1 MPLEHLPNSIHRVR
15 AKLRT
20 LTNPSIWLSI
30 LGVVLILGVAWEYVD
45 RHGVRKLAEEFSL
58 DGFGNEDNDAV
69 SNWEGE
75 VSGEEARIAADIDS
89 SDVLQQIISQQGTPT
104 PVPIENPNAD
114 RQENIDRILELL
126 ANPEPEISSESDDG
140 NSDSSQENASAPSNL
155 FLQGLGLDGR
165 DDNASSSRNT
175 RETGNGFF
183 GGGFTPTQ
191 GTMATASSTPSSP
204 ELTPLELGFQQ
215 LANPRTGSL
224 GLMQP
229 LPDTSQQTTSQ
240 QASES
245 LQPDFNGTSG
255 ATSEP
260 GETEAADGRAT
271 SAETLPAFARP
282 VPPAA
287 GQFSPSETGGSTFT
301 GYPYNPNA
309 ATGATPQTQTGTPYG
324 SSAGDFDPGISG
336 NPSNGYRRPT
346 YGNPTSPQTGMGNGS
361 VGNPGAIGGYNA
373 NPSVNPYQQMP
384 GDVLNP
390 NGAVFRGPIPDGGT
404 GYPNGSMNAT
414 PESQDSFQT
423 QPAEPFSIP
432 RTPPGRAIG
441 GGRINTFAN
450 P

>member
-58 DGFGNEDNDAV
+58 DGFSDNEAP

-75 VSGEEARIAADIDS
+75 VSGEEARVAADIDS
-89 SDVLQQIISQQGTPT
+89 SDVLQQMISQQGTPSPLPT
-104 PVPIENPNAD
+104 ENPNAD

-126 ANPEPEISSESDDG
+126 ANPEPEISSDDG
-140 NSDSSQENASAPSNL
+140 DSSQSQENASAPSNP
-155 FLQGLGLDGR
+155 FLQGLGLDES
-165 DDNASSSRNT
+165 DDDRSSSRRDRT
-175 RETGNGFF
+175 QDTGNGFF
-183 GGGFTPTQ
+183 DRFSPPAQ
-191 GTMATASSTPSSP
+191 GTAATQSSQ
-204 ELTPLELGFQQ
+204 ELTPLEMGFQQ

-229 LPDTSQQTTSQ
+229 S
-240 QASES
+240 SES
-245 LQPDFNGTSG
+245 
-255 ATSEP
+255 SESSERASQSRQREAD
-260 GETEAADGRAT
+260 GRTESDSEAETADGRAT
-271 SAETLPAFARP
+271 SAETLPAFAMP

-287 GQFSPSETGGSTFT
+287 GQFSPSETGGPTFT

-309 ATGATPQTQTGTPYG
+309 VPGQTPQTQTETPYG

-346 YGNPTSPQTGMGNGS
+346 YGDPASPQTGMGNGS
-361 VGNPGAIGGYNA
+361 VGNPGAIGGYDA
-373 NPSVNPYQQMP
+373 NPSANPYQQMP

-390 NGAVFRGPIPDGGT
+390 NGAVFRGPIPDTGT
-404 GYPNGSMNAT
+404 GYPDGSMNAT
-414 PESQDSFQT
+414 PESEESLRN
-423 QPAEPFSIP
+423 QPAEPFSVP
-432 RTPPGRAIG
+432 RNPPGRSIG

>member
-58 DGFGNEDNDAV
+58 DGFGNGDNDAV

-89 SDVLQQIISQQGTPT
+89 SDVLQQIISQQGTPS
-104 PVPIENPNAD
+104 PVPMRNPNAD

-140 NSDSSQENASAPSNL
+140 NSDSSQENASAPPNP

-165 DDNASSSRNT
+165 DDNASSSQESNT
-175 RETGNGFF
+175 RDTGNGFF
-183 GGGFTPTQ
+183 GGFFTPTQ
-191 GTMATASSTPSSP
+191 GTAATASSTPSSP

-229 LPDTSQQTTSQ
+229 LSDSSE

-245 LQPDFNGTSG
+245 PQQDANGTSE
-255 ATSEP
+255 TPS
-260 GETEAADGRAT
+260 ETEAADGRAT
-271 SAETLPAFARP
+271 SAETLPAFAMP

-309 ATGATPQTQTGTPYG
+309 ATGATPQTGTPYG
-324 SSAGDFDPGISG
+324 SSAGEFDPGLSG

-346 YGNPTSPQTGMGNGS
+346 YGGSASPQTGMGNGS

-404 GYPNGSMNAT
+404 GYPDGSMNAT

-423 QPAEPFSIP
+423 QPAEPFSVP

>member
-1 MPLEHLPNSIHRVR
+1 MPLQHLPNSIHRVR

-58 DGFGNEDNDAV
+58 DALNGSDNDDA

-75 VSGEEARIAADIDS
+75 VSGEEARVAADIDS
-89 SDVLQQIISQQGTPT
+89 SDVLQQIISQQGTPSPLPT
-104 PVPIENPNAD
+104 ENPNAD
-114 RQENIDRILELL
+114 RQENIDRILEIL
-126 ANPEPEISSESDDG
+126 ANPEPDLSSESNNG
-140 NSDSSQENASAPSNL
+140 NSDESQETASAQSNP
-155 FLQGLGLDGR
+155 FLQGLGLEES
-165 DDNASSSRNT
+165 DDEASSSQGSSPERAN
-175 RETGNGFF
+175 NGFF
-183 GGGFTPTQ
+183 NGFFAPNQ
-191 GTMATASSTPSSP
+191 PEEGTAAAPSSP
-204 ELTPLELGFQQ
+204 QLTPLEMGFQQ

-229 LPDTSQQTTSQ
+229 LSESPEE
-240 QASES
+240 ASEFE
-245 LQPDFNGTSG
+245 QQQRAAAEGR
-255 ATSEP
+255 AEETSEA
-260 GETEAADGRAT
+260 ESADGRAT
-271 SAETLPAFARP
+271 SADTLPAFAMP

-287 GQFSPSETGGSTFT
+287 GQFSPSDSDVSTFT

-309 ATGATPQTQTGTPYG
+309 VTGATPQTGAGTPSG
-324 SSAGDFDPGISG
+324 SSAGDFNPGISG

-346 YGNPTSPQTGMGNGS
+346 YGNPASPQTGMQNGS
-361 VGNPGAIGGYNA
+361 LGNPGAIGGYDA
-373 NPSVNPYQQMP
+373 NPSANPYQETP

-390 NGAVFRGPIPDGGT
+390 NGAVFRGPVPDTGT
-404 GYPNGSMNAT
+404 GYPDGSMNAT
-414 PESQDSFQT
+414 PESQESLRN
-423 QPAEPFSIP
+423 QPPEPFSVP

>member
-58 DGFGNEDNDAV
+58 DGFGNGDNDAV

-75 VSGEEARIAADIDS
+75 VSGEEARVAADIDS
-89 SDVLQQIISQQGTPT
+89 SDVLQQIISQQGTPS
-104 PVPIENPNAD
+104 PVPTENPNAD
-114 RQENIDRILELL
+114 RQENIDRILEIL
-126 ANPEPEISSESDDG
+126 ANPEPEISSDDG
-140 NSDSSQENASAPSNL
+140 DSGQSQENASAPSNP

-165 DDNASSSRNT
+165 DDNASSSQESNT

-183 GGGFTPTQ
+183 GGFFTPAQ
-191 GTMATASSTPSSP
+191 GTAAAPSSTPSSP

-229 LPDTSQQTTSQ
+229 LPNTSPDSSES
-240 QASES
+240 ASES
-245 LQPDFNGTSG
+245 RQQDPNGI
-255 ATSEP
+255 SETP
-260 GETEAADGRAT
+260 SETETADGRAT
-271 SAETLPAFARP
+271 SAETLPAFAMP
-282 VPPAA
+282 VPPTA

-309 ATGATPQTQTGTPYG
+309 VPGQTPQTGAGTPYG

-346 YGNPTSPQTGMGNGS
+346 YGNPASPQTGMGNGS
-361 VGNPGAIGGYNA
+361 VGNPGAMGGYDA
-373 NPSVNPYQQMP
+373 NPSANPYQQMP

-390 NGAVFRGPIPDGGT
+390 NGAVFRGSIPDAGT
-404 GYPNGSMNAT
+404 GYPDGSMNAT

-423 QPAEPFSIP
+423 QPPEPFSVP